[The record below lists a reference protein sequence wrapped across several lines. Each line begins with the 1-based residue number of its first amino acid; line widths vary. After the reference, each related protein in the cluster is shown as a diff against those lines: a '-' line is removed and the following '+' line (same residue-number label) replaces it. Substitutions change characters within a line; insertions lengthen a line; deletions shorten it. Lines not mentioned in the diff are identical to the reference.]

1 MKKNQQMSESVF
13 VAAFLC
19 LSGGFQDAYTFFNR
33 GEVFANAQT
42 GNMVLMGTSFA
53 TGDYHTGIRYLLPVL
68 AFAAGV
74 YVAERIRRH
83 FKYYEKMHWRQLI
96 VIVEILFLF
105 GVGWMPQKM
114 NLVANVLVSFVC
126 AMQVQSFR
134 KVKGNAYASTMCI
147 GNLRT
152 ATDML
157 CSYHVT
163 KDKRLLNK
171 SFLYFVFIGIFI
183 VGAAFGSVLAK
194 IIGERAI
201 WISCAL
207 LFVAF
212 FVMFIREDVEHKA
225 LQKP

>member
-1 MKKNQQMSESVF
+1 MIRIMKKQQMSESVF

-19 LSGGFQDAYTFFNR
+19 LSGGFQDAYTFFYR

-53 TGDYHTGIRYLLPVL
+53 KGDYRTGMRYLLPVL
-68 AFAAGV
+68 AFAAGI

-83 FKYYEKMHWRQLI
+83 FKYYRKIHWRQLI
-96 VIVEILFLF
+96 VIMEILFLF

-114 NLVANVLVSFVC
+114 DLVANMLVSFVC

-134 KVKGNAYASTMCI
+134 KVNGNAYASTMCI

-163 KDKRLLNK
+163 KDKRLLDK
-171 SFLYFVFIGIFI
+171 SLLYYGFIGIFI
-183 VGAAFGSVLAK
+183 IGAAFGGVLAK
-194 IIGERAI
+194 VLEAKAI
-201 WISCAL
+201 WISCGL
-207 LFVAF
+207 LTIAF
-212 FVMFIREDVEHKA
+212 LIMFIREDVEHKE
-225 LQKP
+225 L